1 MFVSIAMNFPTSPR
15 RMVQQFAHKNFA
27 EIGASYLENRFLQ
40 PLVQVPKEISRRT
53 TAPAGFRPKL
63 KKTLA
68 YRGSNGIYFF
78 LGLVAMIH
86 LHVPFCHV
94 AILSW
99 SIATAFTLPEVPV
112 WMNSF

>member
-15 RMVQQFAHKNFA
+15 PMIQQFAHKSFA

-40 PLVQVPKEISRRT
+40 PLVQVLKEISRRT

-68 YRGSNGIYFF
+68 YRGSNGSLFS
-78 LGLVAMIH
+78 GLVAMIH

-94 AILSW
+94 AIFSW